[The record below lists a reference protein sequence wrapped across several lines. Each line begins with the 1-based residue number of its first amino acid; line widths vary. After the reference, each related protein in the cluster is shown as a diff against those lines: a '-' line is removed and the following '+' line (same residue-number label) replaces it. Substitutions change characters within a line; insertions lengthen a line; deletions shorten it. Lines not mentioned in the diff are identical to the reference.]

1 MLLKFQ
7 SVDYVVT
14 CAGTYLHEASDTL
27 ESTHVMMLKIYG
39 NLVHTTK
46 VGLKLFKLL
55 FSANIDQIS
64 LLNLFES
71 LGCNR
76 IESHLVYRLCEKVK
90 FCLVWTGELFLIFL
104 KPVVSVN
111 KSTFFILQLRD
122 LWVKGN
128 FSV

>member
-1 MLLKFQ
+1 MLLKFK

-14 CAGTYLHEASDTL
+14 CAGTDLHETSDAL
-27 ESTHVMMLKIYG
+27 EGTHVVMLKIYG

-55 FSANIDQIS
+55 FSANVDQIS
-64 LLNLFES
+64 LINLLES

-76 IESHLVYRLCEKVK
+76 IESYLVYRLCEKVK
-90 FCLVWTGELFLIFL
+90 FGLVWTGELFLIFL
-104 KPVVSVN
+104 KRVVSVN
-111 KSTFFILQLRD
+111 ISTFLILQLRD
-122 LWVKGN
+122 LWVKGD